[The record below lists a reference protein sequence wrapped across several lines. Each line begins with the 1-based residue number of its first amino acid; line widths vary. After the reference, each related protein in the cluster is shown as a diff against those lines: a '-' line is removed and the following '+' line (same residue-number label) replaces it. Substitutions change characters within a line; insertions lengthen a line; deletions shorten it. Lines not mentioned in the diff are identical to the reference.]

1 MLTSDKYCHTFITC
15 LILHNNGLCNYLLNE
30 FLKGSVLILHKEK
43 SGPKKNNPFLSYT
56 SYVIALGGF
65 LFGYDTGVING
76 ALTFINRPDQLGAS
90 PTLQGL
96 ISSAL
101 VLGCMF
107 GALANTTLA
116 DKLGRKRLLQWV
128 AAIFTVSTLSCAL
141 SINAWM
147 LIISRFILGLSVGC
161 ASSLSPLYLNEVS
174 PETLEAQNVNKNAI
188 GIVLGQ
194 LAAFTVNAILGT
206 IWPDWHPIWRI
217 MMLAAT
223 IPAILL
229 WIASSKI
236 PNSPFWYLLQQ
247 KRDHARRIFKEL
259 GFSKTD
265 IHENVIEAKESV
277 KQGNKFDWHL
287 IFSSKS
293 AIYLLGAG
301 ITIGF
306 IQQAS
311 GINTVMYY
319 GSVILEK
326 VGLGSGGSLYGN
338 VLIGV
343 VSSLAI
349 FVGKPVVERL
359 SPYRLLTIGL
369 IANVFSLGLL
379 SWVMKTSPLAASM
392 NNVLVLIILSFFL
405 ATQQGLVSPTTW
417 LLLSEMFPQQL
428 RTTFNAIGTA
438 MTWLTNFV
446 ISLIFPMLIAA
457 QGTAGVFII
466 FTFANLGCIFLTTLF
481 ANSRLVKRAAAK
493 F

>member
-1 MLTSDKYCHTFITC
+1 MQFLLK
-15 LILHNNGLCNYLLNE
+15 ILE
-30 FLKGSVLILHKEK
+30 GSVSFLHKEK

-76 ALTFINRPDQLGAS
+76 ALTFISRPDQLGS
-90 PTLQGL
+90 LPTVQGL

-116 DKLGRKRLLQWV
+116 DKIGRKRLLQWV
-128 AAIFTVSTLSCAL
+128 AAVFTIATLACAL
-141 SINAWM
+141 SLNAWM

-174 PETLEAQNVNKNAI
+174 PDVLQTQNVNKNAI
-188 GIVLGQ
+188 AIVLGQ
-194 LAAFTVNAILGT
+194 LTAFTVNAILGSL
-206 IWPDWHPIWRI
+206 WPDWHPIWRI
-217 MMLAAT
+217 MMLAAA

-229 WIASSKI
+229 WITSTKI
-236 PNSPFWYLLQQ
+236 PNSPFWYLLQRQ
-247 KRDHARRIFKEL
+247 REHAGRIFKEL

-265 IHENVIEAKESV
+265 IHENVVDAKESISQRE
-277 KQGNKFDWHL
+277 KNNWHM
-287 IFSSKS
+287 IFSSKP

-301 ITIGF
+301 ITVGF

-338 VLIGV
+338 VIIGL

-349 FVGKPVVERL
+349 LGGKRVVERV
-359 SPYRLLTIGL
+359 SSYRLLTIGL
-369 IANVFSLGLL
+369 TTNVVSLGLL
-379 SWVMKTSPLAASM
+379 SWVMKTTPLAPAA
-392 NNVLVLIILSFFL
+392 NNVLVLIILAFFL

-417 LLLSEMFPQQL
+417 MLLSEMFPQQL
-428 RTTFNAIGTA
+428 RTTFNAISTA
-438 MTWLTNFV
+438 MIWLTNFV
-446 ISLIFPMLIAA
+446 ISLIFPILIAH

-466 FTFANLGCIFLTTLF
+466 FTFANLGCIFLAAIF